1 MSKGLFVFSL
11 FAMWCGAGATSR
23 AQVQQLAAMATVT
36 LSNGDFS
43 SANLSGTGWIT
54 QGSVFAPAGVASL
67 GDDTAARAFL
77 YQIEEHCVGVKQRG
91 VEVEA
96 NLGGRVTLLNMVEN
110 LAKLFV
116 AFADRMRPA

>member
-1 MSKGLFVFSL
+1 MSRGLFVFSL
-11 FAMWCGAGATSR
+11 FAMWFGAGATSR
-23 AQVQQLAAMATVT
+23 AQVPQLAAMATVT

-77 YQIEEHCVGVKQRG
+77 YQIVPVS
-91 VEVEA
+91 
-96 NLGGRVTLLNMVEN
+96 GGSYTLSFDVNPALSPN
-110 LAKLFV
+110 V
-116 AFADRMRPA
+116 APGNFPDTF